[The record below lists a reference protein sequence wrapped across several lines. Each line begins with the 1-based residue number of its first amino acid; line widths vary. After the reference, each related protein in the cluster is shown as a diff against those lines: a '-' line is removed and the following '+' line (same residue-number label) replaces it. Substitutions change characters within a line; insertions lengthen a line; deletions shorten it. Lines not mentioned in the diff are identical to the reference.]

1 MEKPIQSNMFKT
13 SYLGHLPKR
22 PISNRETL
30 NTIYYAETASSLNK
44 RPLGE
49 IYKEGVK
56 KKGGERSAL

>member
-1 MEKPIQSNMFKT
+1 MFKT
-13 SYLGHLPKR
+13 SYLGHQPKR
-22 PISNRETL
+22 AFSYRETL
-30 NTIYYAETASSLNK
+30 NKIYYAETASSLNK